1 MTLHIQLKDVIVHQL
16 LEAMIHFAALQ
27 KHNIVNQ
34 LYSNKIFLKVTFMDV
49 VELKIKCRSES

>member
-1 MTLHIQLKDVIVHQL
+1 M

-34 LYSNKIFLKVTFMDV
+34 LYSNNIFLKVTCMDV
-49 VELKIKCRSES
+49 VELKIECRSDS